1 LLKAVIAV
9 AKLSQI
15 RQITD
20 STSQIKTSIDRFSFF
35 GDAVR
40 LTRFYKSDI
49 QLAGLLNRREFGALS

>member
-1 LLKAVIAV
+1 LPKAVIAV

-20 STSQIKTSIDRFSFF
+20 STSQIKTSIDRFCFF